1 MDHDANYKTALEL
14 ASTARYKEAREKLQ
28 ELLMERPDHIGALI
42 LLGKV
47 EYYLRLFV
55 SSRSRFE
62 TVLTYDSG
70 NLAAFFGLEYFK
82 ERKRR
87 LFFLSTLA
95 LILITFLIFFFF
107 SSALLKRDLMQ
118 AEMSISLKI
127 DTFVSA
133 NETMEKEILLKLE
146 TLFDQLKGAVDLI
159 ESDQDEASAEI
170 EALNEQISEQ
180 RSRQTQ
186 ILVDADLLSRMI
198 SREIEEL
205 KERLETLS
213 ERSEQ

>member
-14 ASTARYKEAREKLQ
+14 ASTSRHKEAREKLQ
-28 ELLMERPDHIGALI
+28 ELLMESPDHIDALI

-47 EYYLRLFV
+47 EYYLRLFA

-70 NLAAFFGLEYFK
+70 NLAAYFGLEYFK
-82 ERKRR
+82 ERKRG
-87 LFFLSTLA
+87 LFFLSTFA
-95 LILITFLIFFFF
+95 LILITILIFFFF
-107 SSALLKRDLMQ
+107 SSILLKRDLMQ
-118 AEMSISLKI
+118 AEKIISLKI
-127 DTFVSA
+127 DTYASA
-133 NETMEKEILLKLE
+133 SETMEKEILLKLE
-146 TLFDQLKGAVDLI
+146 TLFDQLKGAVDSI

-170 EALNEQISEQ
+170 EALNKQISEQ

-186 ILVDADLLSRMI
+186 ILVDADLLTRMI

>member
-14 ASTARYKEAREKLQ
+14 ASTSRHKEAREKLQ
-28 ELLMERPDHIGALI
+28 ELLMESPDHIDALI

-47 EYYLRLFV
+47 EYYLRLFA

-70 NLAAFFGLEYFK
+70 NLAAYFGLEYFK
-82 ERKRR
+82 ERKKKF
-87 LFFLSTLA
+87 FFLSTFA
-95 LILITFLIFFFF
+95 LILITILIFFFF
-107 SSALLKRDLMQ
+107 SSILLKRNLMQ
-118 AEMSISLKI
+118 AEMSISL
-127 DTFVSA
+127 A
-133 NETMEKEILLKLE
+133 NETMKKEILLKLE
-146 TLFDQLKGAVDLI
+146 TLFDQLKGAVDSI

-170 EALNEQISEQ
+170 EALNRQISEQ

-186 ILVDADLLSRMI
+186 IFADADLLTRMI

>member
-14 ASTARYKEAREKLQ
+14 ASTSRHKEAREKLQ
-28 ELLMERPDHIGALI
+28 ELLMESPDHIDALI

-47 EYYLRLFV
+47 EYYLRLFA

-70 NLAAFFGLEYFK
+70 NLAAYFGLEYFK
-82 ERKRR
+82 ERKKKF
-87 LFFLSTLA
+87 FFLSTFA
-95 LILITFLIFFFF
+95 LILITILIFFFF
-107 SSALLKRDLMQ
+107 SSILLKRNLMQ
-118 AEMSISLKI
+118 AEMSISL
-127 DTFVSA
+127 A

-146 TLFDQLKGAVDLI
+146 TLFDQLKGAVDSI

-170 EALNEQISEQ
+170 EALNRQISEQ

-186 ILVDADLLSRMI
+186 IFADADLLTRMI

>member
-107 SSALLKRDLMQ
+107 SSILLKRNLMQ
-118 AEMSISLKI
+118 AEMSISL
-127 DTFVSA
+127 A

-146 TLFDQLKGAVDLI
+146 TLFDQLKGAVDSI

-170 EALNEQISEQ
+170 EALNRQISEQ

-186 ILVDADLLSRMI
+186 IFADADLLTRMI

>member
-14 ASTARYKEAREKLQ
+14 ASTSRHKEAREKLQ
-28 ELLMERPDHIGALI
+28 ELLMESPDHIDALI

-47 EYYLRLFV
+47 EYYLRLFA

-70 NLAAFFGLEYFK
+70 NLAAYFGLEYFK
-82 ERKRR
+82 ERKKRF
-87 LFFLSTLA
+87 FFLSTFA
-95 LILITFLIFFFF
+95 LILITILIFFFF
-107 SSALLKRDLMQ
+107 SSILLKRNLMQ
-118 AEMSISLKI
+118 AEMSISL
-127 DTFVSA
+127 A

-146 TLFDQLKGAVDLI
+146 TLFDQLKGAVDSI

-170 EALNEQISEQ
+170 EALNRQISEQ

-186 ILVDADLLSRMI
+186 IFADADLLTRMI